1 MACDT
6 PYQVRNPKKIS
17 VKDKDWIPVPCGKC
31 PKCLERRKESW
42 CFRLKKQDEVSA
54 SSLFVTLT
62 YDNEHVPRSKN
73 GFLTLDKDDF
83 QNFMKALRRNNDM
96 YYEAS
101 DRFTRLPALGDPIKI
116 SYYAVGEYGS
126 TTSRPHYHAIIFNA
140 SDTALQKSWK
150 HGHIDIGTF
159 STGSVSY
166 VASYLNKGRVVPAH
180 PRDDRLKEFALMS
193 KKMGINYLSSAVV
206 DYHKADITRNYI
218 TVEGGYRKPLP
229 RYFRDKIY
237 SESERQAYAEISSSI
252 HEVDEVK
259 RQEKYFTEHG
269 TLDGYTYSKFEQLT
283 AKLANYH
290 KRQRDKRNKL

>member
-6 PYQVRNPKKIS
+6 PYQVRNRKKIS
-17 VKDKDWIPVPCGKC
+17 VQDKDWLPVPCGKC

-42 CFRLKKQDEVSA
+42 CFRLKKQDEVST

-73 GFLTLDKDDF
+73 GFLTLDKKHF
-83 QNFMKALRRNNDM
+83 QNFMKALRRNTKSN
-96 YYEAS
+96 A
-101 DRFTRLPALGDPIKI
+101 RI

-126 TTSRPHYHAIIFNA
+126 TTSRPHYHAIIFNTDDEA
-140 SDTALQKSWK
+140 IKKSWS

-159 STGSVSY
+159 STGSVAY
-166 VASYLNKGRVVPAH
+166 VASYLNKGRSVPSHA
-180 PRDDRLKEFALMS
+180 RDDRLREFALMS
-193 KKMGINYLSSAVV
+193 KKMGINYLSPAIV

-237 SESERQAYAEISSSI
+237 SQSERQAYAEISSSI

-290 KRQRDKRNKL
+290 KRQRDKRNKI